1 MSLADR
7 LAMARDRELLQAHA
21 DYQANPD
28 ALPHFE
34 LTDGDAP
41 QLVVTDA
48 LAAVKARAVQELFKR
63 LGSRIN
69 DPSLTEAQLH
79 EFVREEL
86 AAIIDDEQLL
96 LTTDERARFIQDI
109 EDDALGLGPLQRVL
123 EDSDVTEIM
132 VNGHDT
138 IYVERHGKIVR
149 SPLRFASEQHLRR
162 AIERIVGRVGR
173 RIDESS
179 PMVDARL
186 QDGSRVNA
194 VVPPLAVHG
203 SSLTI
208 RKFSATPLTVQDLIE
223 FGSMSPQVSE
233 LLRAAVQSRLNIL
246 VSGGTGTG
254 KTTLLN
260 VLSSFIPSDERI
272 VTIEDALELKLQ
284 QEHVVQLEARP
295 PNIEGTGEVTIRDLV
310 RNSLRMRPDRIVV
323 GECRSG
329 EALDMLQAMN
339 TGHDGSI
346 STLHANAPRDC
357 VARLETLVLM
367 AGMDLPLRAIREQI
381 ASAVDLIVQIQRLRD
396 GTRRITHVT
405 EVLGMEGDVV
415 VLQDAFLFD
424 FSAGVDEQG
433 RFRGVQVPTGVRPRF
448 SDRFEE
454 YGVDFDIN
462 NFHLTRSGS

>member
-1 MSLADR
+1 MSLSDR
-7 LAMARDRELLQAHA
+7 LATARDRGLLQPPTDAH
-21 DYQANPD
+21 D
-28 ALPHFE
+28 APRTPPPTKH
-34 LTDGDAP
+34 AAASPP

-48 LAAVKARAVQELFKR
+48 LAAVKARAVEELFKR
-63 LGSRIN
+63 LGTRIN
-69 DPSLTEAQLH
+69 DPSLTEEQLH

-86 AAIIDDEQLL
+86 TAIIEDEQLL
-96 LTTDERARFIQDI
+96 LTLDERARFIRDI

-123 EDSDVTEIM
+123 EDPSVTEIM

-138 IYVERHGKIVR
+138 IYVERNGKITR
-149 SPLRFASEQHLRR
+149 SSARFASEEHLRR

-194 VVPPLAVHG
+194 VVPPLAVRG

-208 RKFSATPLTVQDLIE
+208 RKFSATPFTVDNLIE
-223 FGSMSPQVSE
+223 FGSMTPQIAE
-233 LLRAAVQSRLNIL
+233 LLRAAVESRLNIL

-260 VLSSFIPSDERI
+260 VLSSFIPDGERI
-272 VTIEDALELKLQ
+272 VTIEDAIELNLQ
-284 QEHVVQLEARP
+284 QDHVVQLEARP
-295 PNIEGTGEVTIRDLV
+295 ANIEGTGEVTIRDLV
-310 RNSLRMRPDRIVV
+310 RNSLRMRPDRIVI

-346 STLHANAPRDC
+346 STLHSNAPRDC
-357 VARLETLVLM
+357 IARLETLVLM

-424 FSAGVDEQG
+424 FSAGVDEHG
-433 RFRGVQVPTGVRPRF
+433 KFRGVQRPTGVRPRF
-448 SDRFEE
+448 SDKFEE
-454 YGVDFDIN
+454 YGIEFDIS
-462 NFHLTRSGS
+462 NFSVMGGGS

>member
-1 MSLADR
+1 MSLSDR
-7 LAMARDRELLQAHA
+7 LAVARDRSLLQAPVDLHA
-21 DYQANPD
+21 GEPD
-28 ALPHFE
+28 
-34 LTDGDAP
+34 P
-41 QLVVTDA
+41 QHYEIAVDPVPALVVTDA
-48 LAAVKARAVQELFKR
+48 LAAVKARAVEELFKR

-69 DPSLTEAQLH
+69 DPSLTEGQLH

-86 AAIIDDEQLL
+86 SAIIEDEQLL
-96 LTTDERARFIQDI
+96 LTVDERTRFIQDI

-123 EDSDVTEIM
+123 EDPSVTEIM

-138 IYVERHGKIVR
+138 IYVERNGKITR

-194 VVPPLAVHG
+194 VVPPLAVRG

-208 RKFSATPLTVQDLIE
+208 RKFSDSPFTVDNLIE
-223 FGSMSPQVSE
+223 FGSMTPQIAA
-233 LLRAAVQSRLNIL
+233 LLRAAVESRLNIL

-260 VLSSFIPSDERI
+260 VLSSFIPDGERI
-272 VTIEDALELKLQ
+272 VTIEDAMELKLQ
-284 QEHVVQLEARP
+284 QDHVVQLEARP
-295 PNIEGTGEVTIRDLV
+295 PNIEGSGEITIRDLV

-339 TGHDGSI
+339 TGHDGSL

-357 VARLETLVLM
+357 IARLETLVLM

-396 GTRRITHVT
+396 GSRRITHVT
-405 EVLGMEGDVV
+405 EVLGMEGEVV

-424 FSAGVDEQG
+424 FSAGTDAQG
-433 RFRGVQVPTGVRPRF
+433 KFLGVQKPTGVRPRF
-448 SDRFEE
+448 TDRFEE
-454 YGVDFDIN
+454 YGVDFDIS
-462 NFHLTRSGS
+462 NFNLSRTV

>member
-1 MSLADR
+1 MSLSDR
-7 LAMARDRELLQAHA
+7 LATARDRGLLQPPTDAHDVTHTPPPTKHA
-21 DYQANPD
+21 AVSP
-28 ALPHFE
+28 
-34 LTDGDAP
+34 P

-48 LAAVKARAVQELFKR
+48 LAAVKARAVEELFKR
-63 LGSRIN
+63 LGTRIN
-69 DPSLTEAQLH
+69 DPSLTEGQLH

-86 AAIIDDEQLL
+86 TAIIEDEQLL
-96 LTTDERARFIQDI
+96 LTLDERARFIRDI

-123 EDSDVTEIM
+123 EDPSVTEIM

-138 IYVERHGKIVR
+138 IYVERNGKITR
-149 SPLRFASEQHLRR
+149 SSASFASEEHLRR
-162 AIERIVGRVGR
+162 VIERIVGRVGR

-194 VVPPLAVHG
+194 VVPPLAVRG

-208 RKFSATPLTVQDLIE
+208 RKFSATPFTVDNLIE
-223 FGSMSPQVSE
+223 FGSMTPQIAE
-233 LLRAAVQSRLNIL
+233 LLRAAVESRLNIL

-260 VLSSFIPSDERI
+260 VLSSFIPDGERI
-272 VTIEDALELKLQ
+272 VTIEDAIELNLQ
-284 QEHVVQLEARP
+284 QDHVVQLEARP
-295 PNIEGTGEVTIRDLV
+295 ANIEGTGEVTIRDLV
-310 RNSLRMRPDRIVV
+310 RNSLRMRPDRIVI

-346 STLHANAPRDC
+346 STLHSNAPRDC
-357 VARLETLVLM
+357 IARLETLVLM

-424 FSAGVDEQG
+424 FSAGVDEHG
-433 RFRGVQVPTGVRPRF
+433 MFRGVQRPTGVRPRF
-448 SDRFEE
+448 SDKFEE
-454 YGVDFDIN
+454 YGIEFDIS
-462 NFHLTRSGS
+462 NFSVMGGGS